1 MRDETASAVDE
12 ALAKLRGAV
21 EQQLG
26 TGRLPALDVDPE
38 SLARFSPDLPHKL
51 DSESREALSHRAN
64 ELAPWLQG
72 PFLLGGDLIVGGAWR
87 NDLRWIGLAE
97 QVPDNLS
104 GKRVLDVGSNAGYD
118 PFMFHLRAADYVLAC
133 EPFVFHEQALF
144 LESIYKTGV
153 DFQQIG
159 WQDLSP
165 LVHGTFDVIHCHGVF
180 YHEPQMMTML
190 TRLRQMLKSDG
201 EMFFGTMMLADADL
215 SEYVRFVP
223 GAFYNDPTWWWV
235 PGRLA
240 TRWMLESVGFQLG
253 YEFGTHDGPPGEFRV
268 VNGYFKV
275 GAREPSPLLTPPGQ

>member
-1 MRDETASAVDE
+1 MRDETASAVDM
-12 ALAKLRGAV
+12 ALARLRHAV
-21 EQQLG
+21 KQQLG
-26 TGRLPALDVDPE
+26 VGRPPALEVDPE
-38 SLARFSPDLPHKL
+38 SLVRFSPRLPHEL
-51 DSESREALSHRAN
+51 DAETREALSQRAE

-87 NDLRWIGLAE
+87 NDQRWMGLGQ
-97 QVPDNLS
+97 QVPENLR

-118 PFMFHLRAADYVLAC
+118 PFMFHLRGADYVLAC
-133 EPFVFHEQALF
+133 EPFAFYEQALF

-159 WQDLSP
+159 WQGLSSDS
-165 LVHGTFDVIHCHGVF
+165 HGTFDVIHCHGVF
-180 YHEPQMMTML
+180 YHEPEMMTML
-190 TRLRQMLKSDG
+190 SRLRQMLKSDG

-240 TRWMLESVGFQLG
+240 MRWMLESAGFALG
-253 YEFGTHDGPPGEFRV
+253 YEFGTNDGPPGDFRV
-268 VNGYFKV
+268 VNGYFRV
-275 GAREPSPLLTPPGQ
+275 GAGEPSPALAYSGQ